1 MTKKELKK
9 EVRLTIVREV
19 ENLKQLINQSVSGEV
34 KESLL
39 FSVAKIIS
47 LAKSHAEV
55 LRLVE
60 LVCFCGKNEERDTYF
75 KNLLYRETSKIY
87 ENIKLKS

>member
-9 EVRLTIVREV
+9 EVRLTIVREA
-19 ENLKQLINQSVSGEV
+19 ENLKQIINQSVGGEV
-34 KESLL
+34 KEALF

-55 LRLVE
+55 LRIAE
-60 LVCFCGKNEERDTYF
+60 LVCFCGKNEKNDTYF
-75 KNLLYRETSKIY
+75 KNLLYHETSKIY
-87 ENIKLKS
+87 ENIELKT